1 MPATIPTSQDHQR
14 KKDRD
19 ALMAIALLTYGDW
32 EDARSL
38 WEKHAAPA
46 FIGLTDGNGFTW
58 NDATQSYQTTH
69 GRNIKADDMKRL
81 ALSFA
86 LAVEFDLQSAAR
98 IAAKDPLHKADQ
110 FGQDAARIIKAEYEA
125 EAAIAVGGF
134 SKITPAILQSIQGDV
149 TQIPSLAFS
158 IDRLSSF
165 VEEMKNATAGTEAQ
179 IVARSALYGAS
190 GNGIYELAR
199 MASHANALDSKG
211 RRTFLYYRNL
221 LGVADHCRST
231 DFAEGCP
238 DVTAAGFQLIGT
250 LPEIGDR
257 SCGPNCKCSWDFSL
271 VGPASSAIS
280 EN

>member
-1 MPATIPTSQDHQR
+1 MPILIQTSEEIQR

-19 ALMAIALLTYGDW
+19 ALMAIALLQYGDW
-32 EDARSL
+32 EDARNL
-38 WEKHAAPA
+38 WEKHSAPA
-46 FIGLTDGNGFTW
+46 FIGIVDQNGFTW

-86 LAVEFDLQSAAR
+86 MAVEFDLQSAAR

-110 FGQDAARIIKAEYEA
+110 FGIDAARMVKSEYVT

-134 SKITPAILQSIQGDV
+134 GKITPEILQAIQGDV

-199 MASHANALDSKG
+199 RESHLRARDDKG
-211 RRTFLYYRNL
+211 RLRFLYERNI
-221 LGVADHCRST
+221 LGANENHCH
-231 DFAEGCP
+231 DGEYAEGCVE
-238 DVTAAGFQLIGT
+238 VTDAGWQPIGSLPLPGLRQCSVNCNCSIDYSLIGNALGT
-250 LPEIGDR
+250 
-257 SCGPNCKCSWDFSL
+257 N
-271 VGPASSAIS
+271 
-280 EN
+280 